1 MEPARQRAAVMDSVK
16 GPPVSGQLNGALEG
30 RNVSH
35 RYASGGRLVLD
46 NVSLHVPRGE
56 FVSLVGSSG
65 CGKTTLLSVLCG
77 TIEPLRGS
85 VLVNGKDVTG
95 VPSIGRGMVFQ
106 SDRLFPW
113 RTALRNVTFPLEL
126 RGESSKV
133 ARKKAVDVLK
143 LVGLGQ
149 HVDSYPSQLS
159 GGMRQRVNV
168 ARALVVEPDFL
179 LMDEPFASLDAQ
191 TREVMQIEL
200 LRILGSSSAGVV
212 FVTHQ
217 IDEALLLSDR
227 VVVIVANPGRIAREI
242 PVPFDRP
249 RERGIKRGREFQAL
263 SDEIWKQIEG
273 DVMAGADVRVD
284 EREAD
289 V

>member
-1 MEPARQRAAVMDSVK
+1 MAATAGAQALD
-16 GPPVSGQLNGALEG
+16 QALEG
-30 RNVSH
+30 RNVTH
-35 RYASGGRLVLD
+35 KYASRSQLVLD
-46 NVSLHVPRGE
+46 NVSLRVRRGE

-65 CGKTTLLSVLCG
+65 CGKTTFLSVLCG
-77 TIEPLRGS
+77 TIKPSRGS
-85 VLVNGKDVTG
+85 VLVNGRDVTG
-95 VPSIGRGMVFQ
+95 VPSTGRGTVFQ

-113 RTALRNVTFPLEL
+113 RTALKNVTFPLEIA
-126 RGESSKV
+126 GESAKT
-133 ARKKAVDVLK
+133 ARQKAVEVLK

-149 HVDSYPSQLS
+149 HTDSYPSELS

-191 TREVMQIEL
+191 TREVMQVEL
-200 LRILGSSSAGVV
+200 LRILGSTSAGVV

-227 VVVIVANPGRIAREI
+227 VVVVVANPGRIATQI
-242 PVPFDRP
+242 TVPFERP
-249 RERGIKRGREFQAL
+249 RDRGIKRSPEFQAL

-273 DVMAGADVRVD
+273 DVMRATESDAD
-284 EREAD
+284 A
-289 V
+289 

>member
-1 MEPARQRAAVMDSVK
+1 MDSVK
-16 GPPVSGQLNGALEG
+16 GPRVSGQLNGALEG

-65 CGKTTLLSVLCG
+65 CGKTTFLSVLCG
-77 TIEPLRGS
+77 TIEPSRGS

-106 SDRLFPW
+106 GDRLFPW

-191 TREVMQIEL
+191 TREVMQVEL

-227 VVVIVANPGRIAREI
+227 VVVIVANPGRIARQI

-249 RERGIKRGREFQAL
+249 RERGIKRDREFQAL

-284 EREAD
+284 ERETD

>member
-1 MEPARQRAAVMDSVK
+1 MDSVK
-16 GPPVSGQLNGALEG
+16 GPAVSGQLNGAMEG

-35 RYASGGRLVLD
+35 RYASGGQLVLD

-191 TREVMQIEL
+191 TREVMQVEL
-200 LRILGSSSAGVV
+200 LRILSSSSAGVV

-242 PVPFDRP
+242 TVPFDRP

>member
-1 MEPARQRAAVMDSVK
+1 MAVAAGAPAL
-16 GPPVSGQLNGALEG
+16 GQLDQALEG

-35 RYASGGRLVLD
+35 QYAPRSRLVLD
-46 NVSLHVPRGE
+46 NVSLRVRRGE

-65 CGKTTLLSVLCG
+65 CGKTTFLSVLCG
-77 TIEPLRGS
+77 TIKPSRGS
-85 VLVNGKDVTG
+85 VLVNGRDVTG
-95 VPSIGRGMVFQ
+95 VPSTGRGTVFQ
-106 SDRLFPW
+106 SDRLYPW

-126 RGESSKV
+126 AGESSKA
-133 ARKKAVDVLK
+133 ARQKAVEVLK
-143 LVGLGQ
+143 LVGLSQ
-149 HVDSYPSQLS
+149 HIDAYPSELS

-191 TREVMQIEL
+191 TREVMQVEL
-200 LRILGSSSAGVV
+200 LRILGSTSAGVV

-227 VVVIVANPGRIAREI
+227 VVVVVANPGRIATQI
-242 PVPFDRP
+242 TVPFERP
-249 RERGIKRGREFQAL
+249 RDRGIKRSPEFQAL

-273 DVMAGADVRVD
+273 DVMRATESDAD
-284 EREAD
+284 A
-289 V
+289 

>member
-1 MEPARQRAAVMDSVK
+1 MDSVK
-16 GPPVSGQLNGALEG
+16 GPRVSGQLNGALEG

-65 CGKTTLLSVLCG
+65 CGKTTFLSVLCG
-77 TIEPLRGS
+77 TIEPSRGS

-106 SDRLFPW
+106 GDRLFPW

-191 TREVMQIEL
+191 TREVMQVEL

>member
-1 MEPARQRAAVMDSVK
+1 MDSVK
-16 GPPVSGQLNGALEG
+16 GPAVSGQLNGAMEG

-35 RYASGGRLVLD
+35 RYASGGQLVLD

-159 GGMRQRVNV
+159 GGLRQRVNV

-191 TREVMQIEL
+191 TREVMQVEL
-200 LRILGSSSAGVV
+200 LRILSSSSAGVV

-242 PVPFDRP
+242 TVPFDRP

>member
-1 MEPARQRAAVMDSVK
+1 MDSVK

-65 CGKTTLLSVLCG
+65 CGKTTFLSVLCG

>member
-1 MEPARQRAAVMDSVK
+1 MGAVQGAPA
-16 GPPVSGQLNGALEG
+16 PGQLEEMLEG

-35 RYASGGRLVLD
+35 RYASRSQLVLD
-46 NVSLHVPRGE
+46 NVSLRVRRGE

-65 CGKTTLLSVLCG
+65 CGKTTFLSVLCG
-77 TIEPLRGS
+77 TIKPSRGS
-85 VLVNGKDVTG
+85 VLVNGRDVTG
-95 VPSIGRGMVFQ
+95 VPSTGRGTVFQ

-126 RGESSKV
+126 AGESSKV
-133 ARKKAVDVLK
+133 ARQKAVEVLK

-149 HVDSYPSQLS
+149 HVDAYPSELS

-191 TREVMQIEL
+191 TREVMQVEL
-200 LRILGSSSAGVV
+200 LRILGSTSAGVV

-227 VVVIVANPGRIAREI
+227 VVVVVANPGRIATQI
-242 PVPFDRP
+242 TVPFERP
-249 RERGIKRGREFQAL
+249 RDRGIKRSPEFQAL

-273 DVMAGADVRVD
+273 DVMRATESDAD
-284 EREAD
+284 A
-289 V
+289 

>member
-1 MEPARQRAAVMDSVK
+1 MDSVK
-16 GPPVSGQLNGALEG
+16 GPAVSGQLNGAMEG

-35 RYASGGRLVLD
+35 RYASGGQLVLD

-77 TIEPLRGS
+77 TIEPSRGS

-149 HVDSYPSQLS
+149 HIDSYPSQLS

-191 TREVMQIEL
+191 TREVMQVEL
-200 LRILGSSSAGVV
+200 LRILSSSSAGVV

-242 PVPFDRP
+242 TVPFDRP

>member
-1 MEPARQRAAVMDSVK
+1 MAAVQ
-16 GPPVSGQLNGALEG
+16 GPPAPGQPGQALEG

-35 RYASGGRLVLD
+35 RYASRRGLVLD
-46 NVSLHVPRGE
+46 NVSLRVRRGE

-65 CGKTTLLSVLCG
+65 CGKTTFLSVLCG
-77 TIEPLRGS
+77 TIKPSRGS
-85 VLVNGKDVTG
+85 VLVNGRDVTG
-95 VPSIGRGMVFQ
+95 VPSTGRGTVFQ

-113 RTALRNVTFPLEL
+113 RTALKNVTFPLEL
-126 RGESSKV
+126 AGESSKV
-133 ARKKAVDVLK
+133 ARQKAVEVLK

-149 HVDSYPSQLS
+149 HIDAYPSELS

-191 TREVMQIEL
+191 TREVMQVEL
-200 LRILGSSSAGVV
+200 LRILGSTSAGVV

-227 VVVIVANPGRIAREI
+227 VVVVVANPGRIATQI
-242 PVPFDRP
+242 TVPFERP
-249 RERGIKRGREFQAL
+249 RDRGIKRSPEFQAL

-273 DVMAGADVRVD
+273 DVMRASESDAD
-284 EREAD
+284 A
-289 V
+289 